1 MTFVS
6 EQQKMSSKWVEGGKQ
21 QAGTN
26 ANQPA
31 AAAIPPPLWL
41 SIALITSQSFVF
53 GFEIS
58 ALNTAIVTGDEKKV
72 SSCFDGSDTTCPAGS
87 IYRDLNLSTIEISLA
102 TSLLIVGAWIGC
114 LAASKPSEVYGRKKT
129 LLWNN
134 IILIAGAIF
143 AASGNTVL
151 LYIGRFVSG
160 LGVGV
165 ASVVV
170 PVLLSELA
178 SAENRGIVT
187 TFHQVT
193 LTFAILFAGLL
204 GYGLVTFVVHGWQY
218 LLSFAAVP
226 PLLML
231 LFSSKVPESP
241 KWLVNQGRIEDAV
254 SVLQMVRPANHN
266 SVAET
271 DGIIDD
277 SRGDVTSS
285 VTWSELFVY
294 KNAVLIGCAL
304 TFFQAFTGIN
314 SVVYYSTTIFG
325 FAGFSQAILATASFG
340 VVNFL
345 STVWS
350 ASLVDKMGRKI
361 LLFWGTVIM
370 MGGLVVLSS
379 VLLAGTGSSTGF
391 IAVVALLVYV
401 FGFAIGQGAVIWVMM
416 SELMPTRV
424 RTKAVSLFLCISWGS
439 NLVVGLV
446 TLTAIN
452 KLGGVR
458 DDMSDDEETQAE
470 KQGVAYL
477 YLVFASVC
485 LVANLFI
492 HFLVPETKGQTP
504 SALQQGGGGV
514 QNPLLYSSVRDYA

>member
-1 MTFVS
+1 MAGRSIRVPS
-6 EQQKMSSKWVEGGKQ
+6 SAKGEQQRQLEQ
-21 QAGTN
+21 QRKLTG
-26 ANQPA
+26 
-31 AAAIPPPLWL
+31 PLWA
-41 SIALITSQSFVF
+41 SIAAITSQSFVF

-58 ALNTAIVTGDEKKV
+58 ALNTSIVTGDAKKG
-72 SSCFDGSDTTCPAGS
+72 SACFDGTDETCPVGS
-87 IYRDLNLSTIEISLA
+87 LYRDLNLSTIEVSLA

-114 LAASKPSEVYGRKKT
+114 LAASRPSEVYGRKKA

-134 IILIAGAIF
+134 ALLILGAGF
-143 AASGNTVL
+143 AASGNAVL
-151 LYIGRFVSG
+151 LYIGRFISG

-165 ASVVV
+165 SSVVV

-178 SAENRGIVT
+178 SPENRGIVT

-204 GYGLVTFVVHGWQY
+204 GYGLVTYVDHGWQY
-218 LLSFAAVP
+218 LLAFAAVP
-226 PLLML
+226 PALML
-231 LFSSKVPESP
+231 AFSSHVPESP

-254 SVLQMVRPANHN
+254 SVLQMVRPVDHN

-271 DGIIDD
+271 DSIIDD

-285 VTWSELFVY
+285 VTWAEVFLY
-294 KNAVLIGCAL
+294 KKAVLIGCAL

-350 ASLVDKMGRKI
+350 ASLVDKMGRKG

-379 VLLAGTGSSTGF
+379 VLLSDGSSASSSSGLV
-391 IAVVALLVYV
+391 AVIALLVYV

-439 NLVVGLV
+439 NLVVGLT

-452 KLGGVR
+452 ELGGVTGS
-458 DDMSDDEETQAE
+458 MTDDEETAAE
-470 KQGVAYL
+470 KKGVAYL

-492 HFLVPETKGQTP
+492 HFLVPETKGKTP
-504 SALQQGGGGV
+504 SALQGGAGV
-514 QNPLLYSSVRDYA
+514 QNPLLSPDFG